1 MQAISRIPVLQ
12 GQTFAAAQQWFAA
25 MQKAELLFHPDD
37 DPQDIITIATNKRV
51 FTAVE
56 VTAVRTVMEQLFEV
70 LGDDVYDA
78 CYPLVMGA
86 CALVRIDDLDCK
98 TH

>member
-1 MQAISRIPVLQ
+1 MQAISRIPALQ
-12 GQTFAAAQQWFAA
+12 EQTFGAAQQWFAT

-37 DPQDIITIATNKRV
+37 DPQDIVAVATNKQV

-56 VTAVRTVMEQLFEV
+56 VTAVREIMEQLFET
-70 LGDDVYDA
+70 LGDDVYEA

-86 CALVRIDDLDCK
+86 LRSDAN
-98 TH
+98 

>member
-1 MQAISRIPVLQ
+1 MQAISRIPILQ

-37 DPQDIITIATNKRV
+37 DPQDIVTVATNKQV

-56 VTAVRTVMEQLFEV
+56 VTAVQAVMEQLFEY
-70 LGDDVYDA
+70 LGDDVYEA
-78 CYPLVMGA
+78 CYAVVMNGKQTA
-86 CALVRIDDLDCK
+86 
-98 TH
+98 

>member
-37 DPQDIITIATNKRV
+37 DPQDIVTIEMNKHV
-51 FTAVE
+51 FTAIE
-56 VTAVRTVMEQLFEV
+56 VTSVQAVMEQLFEY
-70 LGDDVYDA
+70 LGDDVYEA
-78 CYPLVMGA
+78 CYAVVMNGKQTA
-86 CALVRIDDLDCK
+86 
-98 TH
+98 